1 MTIKDLSLSMNAV
14 RVGRV
19 IGWDMLIEQLLSKPS
34 GVYIVTIHQRAI
46 TKVAAVDREI
56 TLQDTGGDGASRK
69 RRGKARPR
77 DEPEPTTPDPSE

>member
-1 MTIKDLSLSMNAV
+1 MTAV

-19 IGWDMLIEQLLSKPS
+19 VGWDMLVEQLLSKPS
-34 GVYIVTIHQRAI
+34 GVYLVTVHQRAI
-46 TKVAAVDREI
+46 TKVAVVDREI
-56 TLQDTGGDGASRK
+56 NLQGTQPEGDGASRK